1 MVFDGRKSLSAAA
14 FLLLLAGHDAR
25 DSFGAGGRLFS
36 DDCFWPAISLMKW
49 FDILGKPWTWMSIAS
64 DPIGL
69 KNSPISLVKSGQKL
83 PSENSRSPC
92 AERIPGSMPRQQQKE
107 RSPSTPSPH
116 TQPKE
121 PPMNTHTP
129 LFKTILFFIPLSLII
144 FFTGCSKTPDPLS
157 KTGFYFDTVITITLY
172 DKPDES
178 ILDGCF
184 SLAETYE
191 NRLSKTK
198 ENSDVWNINHS
209 GGKPTAVSEDTL
221 ALLRACLFYAE
232 LSDGKADPT
241 IGPITELWDFSGSSP
256 AVLPAQTDLEN
267 ALNHVGYEG
276 ISIEGDMVRLADPD
290 AEIDLGFIA
299 KGYIAD
305 RMKEY
310 LASQGVAS
318 ATINLGGNV
327 LAIGSRP
334 DGSPFRIGIQ
344 KPFCSQRRHRPG
356 IACFR
361 SFRGLFRHV

>member
-1 MVFDGRKSLSAAA
+1 
-14 FLLLLAGHDAR
+14 
-25 DSFGAGGRLFS
+25 
-36 DDCFWPAISLMKW
+36 
-49 FDILGKPWTWMSIAS
+49 
-64 DPIGL
+64 
-69 KNSPISLVKSGQKL
+69 
-83 PSENSRSPC
+83 
-92 AERIPGSMPRQQQKE
+92 
-107 RSPSTPSPH
+107 
-116 TQPKE
+116 
-121 PPMNTHTP
+121 MNTHTP

-241 IGPITELWDFSGSSP
+241 IGPFTELWDFSGSSP
-256 AVLPAQTDLEN
+256 AVLPAQADLEN

-344 KPFCSQRRHRPG
+344 KPFAPSG
-356 IACFR
+356 DIALVLPVSDLSVVSSGTYERYFELDGTIYHHILDTKTGYPVQNNLFQVTILSRSSMDGDALSTTCFLL
-361 SFRGLFRHV
+361 GLEEGMKLVESMEDTEALFFTSDGAIHVSSGLEDFVP